1 MNDLR
6 RRPESSAKRLSI
18 IDPSTV
24 RLSFTGSIS
33 DISTPI
39 TVPLEEG
46 LQKLYQVYENNVENP
61 IPLPKSVQ
69 ITNIPLSTIADSL
82 ARRFQEQHAALLDCA
97 SQLQYIN
104 QQLQLSKQDLN
115 NMECLYSVAVQEAN
129 RRALSSDALH
139 LRLEW
144 QKEEITRIDAEKED
158 ALKKVEQQKG
168 ENTRL
173 QGEVETLNDFVE
185 ENEMLRQKNEE
196 LERRQRYLEGEV
208 EEMRAR
214 LERSDHVLRSVPSPV
229 QKMCARLLVPREGQ
243 YGEYKRRKDKGRDRK
258 RSGYLI
264 DDAPL
269 PPLQF
274 Y

>member
-1 MNDLR
+1 
-6 RRPESSAKRLSI
+6 
-18 IDPSTV
+18 
-24 RLSFTGSIS
+24 
-33 DISTPI
+33 
-39 TVPLEEG
+39 
-46 LQKLYQVYENNVENP
+46 
-61 IPLPKSVQ
+61 
-69 ITNIPLSTIADSL
+69 
-82 ARRFQEQHAALLDCA
+82 
-97 SQLQYIN
+97 
-104 QQLQLSKQDLN
+104 
-115 NMECLYSVAVQEAN
+115 MECLYSVAVQEAN
-129 RRALSSDALH
+129 RRALSSDELH

-173 QGEVETLNDFVE
+173 QGEVDTLNDFVE
-185 ENEMLRQKNEE
+185 ENEMLRQKNGE
-196 LERRQRYLEGEV
+196 LERRQRYLEGKV

-214 LERSDHVLRSVPSPV
+214 VERSVHVLRSVPSPV